1 MSDRT
6 RTAVAAG
13 DGLVM
18 RAEDVLVVILGSDNA
33 KAEVVRTVV
42 AQHAA
47 GDLMRELALLV
58 MHEDGLPPFGVAMGP
73 LADATLFLHG
83 DIEFLALIDGATMSG
98 RGVGGREWT
107 ERSLP
112 GPAAWIGLG
121 APSVTPPPAAE
132 FWDLGGGT
140 VPGRGAWLIAN
151 AVSAPAAAAPAPAAP
166 PAPAESAS
174 TTPAELPPS
183 VVLVDLS
190 VGEPER
196 PPLPPTPSVPLGAD
210 DDDEPEVLVKG
221 IRCPDG
227 HHNNPRAS
235 YCVICGRRMG
245 VSQSLVL
252 VDGPRP
258 PLGVLLLDDGSTV
271 PVRSDMV
278 LGRSPEQSPL
288 VTSGDARAIALSDS
302 TQSISRI
309 HLHVHLDEWEVLVS
323 DLGSSNGSFAWDD
336 ATHSWQRLDPGVAIT
351 LENRHRLRLGEREVL
366 YSQHHTKD

>member
-1 MSDRT
+1 MSAST

-18 RAEDVLVVILGSDNA
+18 RTEDVLLVALGSDTA
-33 KAEVVRTVV
+33 KADVVRAVV
-42 AQHAA
+42 AHHVA

-58 MHEDGLPPFGVAMGP
+58 MHEDGLPSFGVAMGP
-73 LADATLFLHG
+73 LEDAILFLYG
-83 DIEFLALIDGATMSG
+83 DIEFAALVGGAMMSG
-98 RGVGGREWT
+98 RGVAGREWT

-112 GPAAWIGLG
+112 GPAAWIALG
-121 APSVTPPPAAE
+121 ASATRPPEQE
-132 FWDLGGGT
+132 FWDLRGGT
-140 VPGRGAWLIAN
+140 VPGGGAWLVASP
-151 AVSAPAAAAPAPAAP
+151 VPATAAAPSAAG
-166 PAPAESAS
+166 PAPAEPAS
-174 TTPAELPPS
+174 PTPQELPPS
-183 VVLVDLS
+183 VVLVDLGG
-190 VGEPER
+190 GEPAR
-196 PPLPPTPSVPLGAD
+196 APLPPTPVAAPLPDA
-210 DDDEPEVLVKG
+210 DDEPEVIVKG

-258 PLGVLLLDDGSTV
+258 PLGVLLLDDGSTI

-278 LGRSPEQSPL
+278 IGRSPEQSPL
-288 VTSGDARAIALSDS
+288 VTSGEARAIALSDT

-309 HLHVHLDEWEVLVS
+309 HLHVHLDEWEVLVK
-323 DLGSSNGSFAWDD
+323 DLGSSNGSFTWDD
-336 ATHSWQRLDPGVAIT
+336 ATQSWQRIDPGVALT
-351 LENRHRLRLGEREVL
+351 LDNRHRLRLGEREVL

>member
-1 MSDRT
+1 MSERA
-6 RTAVAAG
+6 RTAVAPG

-18 RAEDVLVVILGSDNA
+18 RDEDVLVVVLGSDHA
-33 KAEVVRTVV
+33 KADVVRTAV

-47 GDLMRELALLV
+47 GDLLRELALLV
-58 MHEDGLPPFGVAMGP
+58 MHEDGLPPFGVVMGP

-83 DIEFLALIDGATMSG
+83 DIEFAALIDGATMSG

-112 GPAAWIGLG
+112 GPASWIGLG
-121 APSVTPPPAAE
+121 APSMAPPPAAA

-140 VPGRGAWLIAN
+140 VPGAGAWLVA
-151 AVSAPAAAAPAPAAP
+151 ATAAAAPAPAA
-166 PAPAESAS
+166 AAS
-174 TTPAELPPS
+174 PTQEELPPS
-183 VVLVDLS
+183 VVLVDL
-190 VGEPER
+190 GGGDPDR
-196 PPLPPTPSVPLGAD
+196 APLPPTPSAPVGAD
-210 DDDEPEVLVKG
+210 ADDEPEVLVKG

-258 PLGVLLLDDGSTV
+258 PLGVLLLDDGSTI

-278 LGRSPEQSPL
+278 IGRSPEHSPL
-288 VTSGDARAIALSDS
+288 VTSGAARAITVSDA
-302 TQSISRI
+302 TQSVSRI
-309 HLHVHLDEWEVLVS
+309 HLHVHLDEWDVIVS
-323 DLGSSNGSFAWDD
+323 DLGSSNGSFAWDE

>member
-1 MSDRT
+1 MSERT
-6 RTAVAAG
+6 RTAVATG

-18 RAEDVLVVILGSDNA
+18 RAEDVLGVVLDPDNA
-33 KAEVVRTVV
+33 KIDIVRAVI
-42 AQHAA
+42 ARYAA

-58 MHEDGLPPFGVAMGP
+58 MHEDGLPPFGVVVGP

-83 DIEFLALIDGATMSG
+83 DIEFAALIDGATMSG

-112 GPAAWIGLG
+112 GPASWIGLG
-121 APSVTPPPAAE
+121 APPVTTPPEAA
-132 FWDLGGGT
+132 FWDLAGGT
-140 VPGRGAWLIAN
+140 VPGGGAWIVA
-151 AVSAPAAAAPAPAAP
+151 AFPAAAVVSAPPSTT
-166 PAPAESAS
+166 AESS
-174 TTPAELPPS
+174 TPQELPAS
-183 VVLVDLS
+183 VILVDL
-190 VGEPER
+190 GESEPDR
-196 PPLPPTPSVPLGAD
+196 APLPPTPSAPAGAD
-210 DDDEPEVLVKG
+210 AEEEQEVLVKG

-258 PLGVLLLDDGSTV
+258 PLGVLLLDDGSTI

-278 LGRSPEQSPL
+278 IGRSPEHSPL
-288 VTSGDARAIALSDS
+288 VTSGDARAITLSDA
-302 TQSISRI
+302 TQSVSRI
-309 HLHVHLDEWEVLVS
+309 HLHVKLDEWDVMVS
-323 DLGSSNGSFAWDD
+323 DLGSSNGSFAWEE